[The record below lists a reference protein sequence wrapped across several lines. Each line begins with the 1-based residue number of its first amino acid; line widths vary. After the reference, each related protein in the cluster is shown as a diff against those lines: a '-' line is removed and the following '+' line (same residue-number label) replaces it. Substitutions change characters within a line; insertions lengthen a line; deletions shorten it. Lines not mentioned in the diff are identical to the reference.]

1 MEMAPSDIIKRMQD
15 AAVSYDK
22 QELGARETLLDLNR
36 QLLAELE
43 TPTDFIQR
51 IWFATASLG
60 GCLEVAANRKIFQLL
75 QGAENGLTTQALS
88 EKTGIA
94 GPLLERFMRHFVAHK
109 VENYQHSISFC
120 QRAAAKSFCHFP
132 DHFKQANYQHPGLTN
147 GPYQYAHNSS
157 LPFFDWLAANPP
169 FVNLFGSFMSV
180 YRAGNTDWWT
190 FYPVEERLSSG
201 FDTNISDVFLVDVGG
216 GRGHDLLSFS
226 NSIKPPGRLILQDL
240 PEVIADVTDKS
251 VFETQKHDFSTPQQV
266 QHARAYFLHS
276 ILHDWSV
283 EHGVQIL
290 KNLKPALK
298 PGYSKVLINEIVL
311 SEENPSVPATSMDM
325 MMLGHIGEACER
337 TEETFR
343 AIVAE
348 AGLEVVGVYSNAASP
363 ESVIEVMLPCS
374 DSALEESKL

>member
-1 MEMAPSDIIKRMQD
+1 
-15 AAVSYDK
+15 
-22 QELGARETLLDLNR
+22 
-36 QLLAELE
+36 
-43 TPTDFIQR
+43 
-51 IWFATASLG
+51 
-60 GCLEVAANRKIFQLL
+60 
-75 QGAENGLTTQALS
+75 
-88 EKTGIA
+88 
-94 GPLLERFMRHFVAHK
+94 
-109 VENYQHSISFC
+109 
-120 QRAAAKSFCHFP
+120 
-132 DHFKQANYQHPGLTN
+132 
-147 GPYQYAHNSS
+147 
-157 LPFFDWLAANPP
+157 
-169 FVNLFGSFMSV
+169 MSV

-190 FYPVEERLSSG
+190 FYPVKARLSSG

-226 NSIKPPGRLILQDL
+226 NNIKPPGRLILQDL

-251 VFETQKHDFSTPQQV
+251 VFETQKHDFFTPQQV

-348 AGLEVVGVYSNAASP
+348 AGLEVVDFYSNAASP

>member
-43 TPTDFIQR
+43 TPTDLYS
-51 IWFATASLG
+51 ASLS

-75 QGAENGLTTQALS
+75 QGEEDGLTTQALS

-132 DHFKQANYQHPGLTN
+132 DHFKQSNYQHPGLTD